1 MEYTVQKL
9 DVPPAWVDS
18 ERRGA
23 TKHPTNPT
31 RAKVHGWEVKVL
43 VNGANTVANVIATG
57 SWDNTTKIWNT
68 ANGECTATLTGHAN
82 ATSLTMGGGGL
93 GWHPTLPMIVS
104 AEWHPML
111 PNIYATGS
119 GDKTCKVWDTVRL
132 WKIPELFNPFWK
144 FTHRLVIP
152 PLARTFIHFVML
164 VGEAMNRKVEVGVHS
179 SADSDSTRA
188 GDELEVARGHGQSHA
203 NPLPPHLWLYILT
216 FIKVRE
222 LRFHDS
228 QNVDCNERDAC

>member
-18 ERRGA
+18 ERRSA

-43 VNGANTVANVIATG
+43 VNGANTVASTLKGHTNNVLSLRWHPQKSSIIATGSNDKTAKVWDMSTGECIMTLVGHTAGVLGMHWHPSEANVIATG

-82 ATSLTMGGGGL
+82 ATSLTMGGGSL

-119 GDKTCKVWDTVRL
+119 GDKTCKVWDVSRL
-132 WKIPELFNPFWK
+132 EN
-144 FTHRLVIP
+144 
-152 PLARTFIHFVML
+152 
-164 VGEAMNRKVEVGVHS
+164 
-179 SADSDSTRA
+179 ST
-188 GDELEVARGHGQSHA
+188 
-203 NPLPPHLWLYILT
+203 
-216 FIKVRE
+216 
-222 LRFHDS
+222 
-228 QNVDCNERDAC
+228 